1 MPSSVIMRDT
11 TIKIFGAVS
20 RGVSSFPAKYILY
33 KRDDERRYLIICIKC
48 LYVHLIS
55 SRKKREKTLQYKETN
70 GDLPNVMRRG
80 NKEKQEF
87 DVF

>member
-48 LYVHLIS
+48 LYV
-55 SRKKREKTLQYKETN
+55 REKTLQYKETN
-70 GDLPNVMRRG
+70 GDRPNVIRKG